1 MNQSDQQL
9 AHTLKIKYGTAP
21 SEPNEQQLA
30 AIKMDIQTLVNQG
43 RSPTEN
49 DWQEIV
55 TRHCP
60 DAGRY
65 KYAGADNSDLV
76 TLLQMATKK

>member
-1 MNQSDQQL
+1 MNQNDQQL
-9 AHTLKIKYGTAP
+9 SHALKIKYGTAP
-21 SEPNEQQLA
+21 SDPNELQLA
-30 AIKMDIQTLVNQG
+30 AIKKDIQFLIDQG
-43 RSPTEN
+43 KTPTEY

-55 TRHCP
+55 KRHCP
-60 DAGRY
+60 GAGQY

>member
-1 MNQSDQQL
+1 MNQNDQQL
-9 AHTLKIKYGTAP
+9 SHALKIKYGTAP
-21 SEPNEQQLA
+21 AEPNELQLA
-30 AIKMDIQTLVNQG
+30 AIKRDIQSLITQG
-43 RSPTEN
+43 KTPTEH

-55 TRHCP
+55 HRHCP
-60 DAGRY
+60 GAGKY